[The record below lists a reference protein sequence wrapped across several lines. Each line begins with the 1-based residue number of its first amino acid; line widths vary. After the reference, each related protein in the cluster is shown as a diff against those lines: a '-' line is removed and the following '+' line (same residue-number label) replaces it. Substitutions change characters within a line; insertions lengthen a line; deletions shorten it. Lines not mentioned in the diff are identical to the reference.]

1 MLTNRRPNRIPLQ
14 TALVL
19 LALCAACT
27 SSAPPRAQQE
37 AAARGPNLV
46 LITVDGLRTE
56 EVFGGIDERVLG
68 SAEHSG
74 IEYESES
81 VRVRAAFGGSTPELS
96 RSALMP
102 FFWNQLAPNGA
113 VLGNSNK
120 GSEVRVTNKEFFSAP
135 GYIEI
140 LTGEPH
146 HDVVSN
152 DPIRY
157 PYPGFME
164 YAKAGLGL
172 GYTDV
177 ATIGSWEGFAT
188 LSSSQPDLF
197 FTNTGFEAV
206 KPEYATERMLWL
218 GEIQHDIIS
227 LWPEG
232 RSDAISFGMSV
243 EVLKEFKPRVL
254 YIAFGETDDWAHER
268 RYDRYLDY
276 IHVFDS
282 YLNRLWTL
290 LQSMP
295 EYRDNTTLIIT
306 TDHGR
311 GHDPK
316 EWVEHGAG
324 PEYAGSEAIWIAMVG
339 PGVPHR
345 GEVAGSDPVTQSDI
359 AATALE
365 VLGLDYRQFNP
376 RMGPPIPAAFDEPP
390 SR

>member
-1 MLTNRRPNRIPLQ
+1 MQSKPSRGRSRPALAVGLLMLS
-14 TALVL
+14 
-19 LALCAACT
+19 AACT
-27 SSAPPRAQQE
+27 FTAPPHTRE
-37 AAARGPNLV
+37 STEVRGRNLI

-56 EVFGGIDERVLG
+56 EVFGGIDESVLG

-81 VRVRAAFGGSTPELS
+81 ARVRAAFGGSSPELS

-102 FFWNQLAPNGA
+102 FFWTQFAPNGV
-113 VLGNSNK
+113 VLGNSGK
-120 GSEVRVTNKEFFSAP
+120 DSEVRVTNKELFSAP
-135 GYIEI
+135 GYVEI

-146 HDVVSN
+146 AEVVSN

-157 PYPGFME
+157 PHPTFME

-197 FTNTGFEAV
+197 FTNTGFEDV

-218 GEIQHDIIS
+218 SEIQHDIVS

-232 RSDAISFGMSV
+232 RSDAVNFGMSV
-243 EVLKEFKPRVL
+243 EFLQKFKPRVL
-254 YIAFGETDDWAHER
+254 YIAFGEADDWAHQR

-276 IHVFDS
+276 THVFDS
-282 YLNRLWTL
+282 FLKRLWTL
-290 LQSMP
+290 LQSMD

-324 PEYAGSEAIWIAMVG
+324 AQYAGSEAIWIAMMG

-345 GEVAGSDPVTQSDI
+345 GEIAPSDPVTQSDI

-365 VLGLDYRQFNP
+365 ALGLDYRQFNP
-376 RMGPPIPAAFDEPP
+376 RMGPPIRAAFGE
-390 SR
+390 